1 MLDSFAKLK
10 KLKEKGY
17 LFHGSFE
24 SDLKE
29 LVPSQTSDSQ
39 DPQGWNVDKAVF
51 ATDKPAAAII
61 FSLINLEELEGSKQW
76 SVGWEGQKVIT
87 KLPMEWCKVVEKA
100 IGYVYVLKPE
110 HFSEELENQFK
121 SKVSVKPV
129 QKVRVTLSDYFLL
142 GGILK
147 KT

>member
-17 LFHGSFE
+17 LFHGSFK

-29 LVPSQTSDSQ
+29 LVPNQTSDSQ

-61 FSLINLEELEGSKQW
+61 FSLINLEKLEGSRQW
-76 SVGWEGQKVIT
+76 SVGGGQQ
-87 KLPMEWCKVVEKA
+87 LQP
-100 IGYVYVLKPE
+100 
-110 HFSEELENQFK
+110 
-121 SKVSVKPV
+121 
-129 QKVRVTLSDYFLL
+129 R
-142 GGILK
+142 GGGSQ
-147 KT
+147 